1 MSDCDHGAEVYSTQ
15 EKKSWP
21 VLTSESKLFLC
32 QSSIYTKKQSLDLK
46 AWTASQKINL
56 VIQYNI
62 EYKKCKSVHF
72 TAANEEPSTIS
83 TSPTPPYVEK
93 IIKLQ
98 ELKSVVKKI
107 PTPKVRCR
115 TPQRCFLVEES
126 KKKRPNT
133 AVSFRDTKVKNERI
147 DATKRPTTSTSHVS
161 DFNWDNVTRCQSSVP
176 FESRSYKSISRPNT
190 ALWYNPL
197 ETEKESYKMKVLIKR
212 QRQIEKV
219 RPPASGRPSTAK
231 TLATLDSKTIISRP
245 SSGFCGLRYLDVD
258 GELTRVPSFSLAGSF
273 APVLQEKV
281 VQIWNSP
288 QVEVADNGSLI
299 ESISLA
305 DGGVVPGT
313 ANNSEETQSVKD
325 SSLPTTVEH
334 PASIIIRKQLKF
346 TAAKYLGNLKYHYA
360 ALKIQTYWRMYYN
373 VQKRLEW
380 IKCRD
385 CARKVWNAWQ
395 QRKKRIERRRDYQKR
410 LEEAQTNL
418 QKQSDKFSIKWKT
431 ITGTDRIIV
440 KLNSA
445 SFSKTYRCSM
455 ENQDKYENEYF
466 SRLEMQRI
474 LNINFNFKELIES
487 KRLILVEL
495 PKIQVFPENL
505 SLGSLLLSMPESLA
519 WIKFSISGMP
529 AYIESSGVSD
539 EECFLSQYLKIP
551 VLGSNKAS
559 ELLTCKRQNQRK
571 FAESCKCEIPPG
583 VELFRWEMAYISDIV
598 EKFEQLLSTHPQ
610 VKTWIFKMNETT
622 DCFGLATFTRNNEI
636 ELINDLLSNLRLLK
650 DHRWQS
656 PKAYLHLFIRH
667 GGIIEA
673 KVPVEYDSTEHPYF
687 YFQILPDFTIAS
699 LGSCNMIPIKEFGF
713 CGMFTPCNVN
723 NTDSLLEKAM
733 NIAKEFASRKYTGIV
748 AVEFIQWFDP
758 NLQKHTTWVKSI
770 KPYYTEELGHVQ
782 YTRLITRCSNF
793 RDEKLVHVPSPDE
806 EPEFKHLKK
815 LKHFEMNKLRKKAR
829 MAQIFDRSAIFLWGL
844 QNDMIAS
851 LSFKSFEC
859 LCIENDII
867 MGLNYCG
874 TFLPDMMHDEL
885 TADFKMLVVDQS
897 LEHVVE
903 RLFKN
908 FVLLCRTLHHETTHN
923 FLDYCQIIYNSLK
936 GQLPQFDKTPLPY
949 HLNDLELFVYQKMG
963 AWGLFTDTKEDREQ
977 VQPVQMLS
985 TAAIQL
991 LNLDIPSSE
1000 LQLDPFY
1007 GKIAPIKP
1015 HISKTK
1021 IQPGTTNADEYLEI
1035 MSSLAELGIQSDA
1048 KTNRRSKLANHIKG
1062 ELRDNEKAWKLLKLC
1077 ASRGLMD
1084 QNIADK
1090 LSSTILDL
1098 LENNSSD
1105 TANLLYLL
1113 SKMIPI
1119 LPLETFPAILGTLL
1133 KIFKQL
1139 NLNIENIRKYGMVT
1153 CVLLEDLVLLLRS
1166 NIVRTIIEKP
1176 ENAEIF
1182 SRLISLYSKAI
1193 IATHN
1198 QPGSESTVIHGGI
1211 DNGTTSILSPELLQ
1225 IFSMLKYTCQIQS
1238 IIKLAKPLDLKKI
1251 LFIFKF
1257 LFASIDDLEEFEP
1270 EENMSEVEADQ
1281 ESQYDKEKLAEICR
1295 PSLLTSVVEYT
1306 LQIFKLGS
1314 CVLNI
1319 KDFAVWIKVIQLIQE
1334 PEYNARYSEVSKL
1347 DKLKASILK
1356 LLAYAWTDFLKGDEN
1371 ELLCINK
1378 ALIPCLVSPCGKII
1392 ENYFSQKASISEFNS
1407 ALVLVSKFMLFKLYK
1422 NTAIDNGI
1430 LEYLAH
1436 SSHIDQSLKKENL
1449 AYVKFLEEISHD
1461 SSIRFKLTTS
1471 SQDRNILHFMAGLAT
1486 EAMKTLYHKGQE
1498 HLQDL
1503 LGDILAFL
1511 NQYFGHDPIIC
1522 DLFCSEDDSILGQL
1536 INLLSNVIVD
1546 MLSLDLQD
1554 TTTSLSSQNIRHVSH
1569 FIDSLLRFEKPQVY
1583 ILSQGLITS
1592 LAKIMLNINH
1602 SDVPEIFSKII
1613 GRILTDPNLTLRF
1626 AIKSLSTDHV
1636 IITGISQIRNRCGDG
1651 MEMCAISWI
1660 CVQQTDG

>member
-1 MSDCDHGAEVYSTQ
+1 MSNSVVIQNERLRPWSGSIFNPRKEKLTNAHKREQVISMPIVNIYQETESGFESVDCE
-15 EKKSWP
+15 
-21 VLTSESKLFLC
+21 SE
-32 QSSIYTKKQSLDLK
+32 
-46 AWTASQKINL
+46 N
-56 VIQYNI
+56 QYNI

-98 ELKSVVKKI
+98 ELKSVAKKI

-133 AVSFRDTKVKNERI
+133 AVGFKDTKVKNERI

-245 SSGFCGLRYLDVD
+245 SSGFYGKSLRYLDVD

-288 QVEVADNGSLI
+288 QVEVVDNHSLI
-299 ESISLA
+299 ESISLV
-305 DGGVVPGT
+305 DEGIVPGT
-313 ANNSEETQSVKD
+313 ANNSVETQSVKD

-334 PASIIIRKQLKF
+334 PASIIVNNGEIAFTAESYKHFSKRIKNIPIDTVRYYMNHLETYVHKERFEWAELNVGRIIDILNHPFPWLFTNAIEFKKLFINQQQIRKQLKF

-418 QKQSDKFSIKWKT
+418 QKQSDKFSIQWKT

-455 ENQDKYENEYF
+455 ENQAKYENEYF

-495 PKIQVFPENL
+495 PKIQVFPESL
-505 SLGSLLLSMPESLA
+505 SLGSLLLSIPESLA
-519 WIKFSISGMP
+519 WVKFSISGMP

-636 ELINDLLSNLRLLK
+636 ELINDLLSNLKLLK

-673 KVPVEYDSTEHPYF
+673 KVPVEYNSTEHPYF
-687 YFQILPDFTIAS
+687 YFQILPDFTITS
-699 LGSCNMIPIKEFGF
+699 LGSCNMIPIKEFEF

-723 NTDSLLEKAM
+723 NTDNLLEKAM
-733 NIAKEFASRKYTGIV
+733 NIAKEFASQKYTGIV

-758 NLQKHTTWVKSI
+758 TLQKYTTWVKSI

-793 RDEKLVHVPSPDE
+793 RDEKFVHVPSPDE
-806 EPEFKHLKK
+806 EPEFKYLKK

-908 FVLLCRTLHHETTHN
+908 FVLLCRTLHHETSHN

-963 AWGLFTDTKEDREQ
+963 AWGLFTDTKEDREH

-1015 HISKTK
+1015 HTSKTK

-1035 MSSLAELGIQSDA
+1035 ISSLAELGIQSDA
-1048 KTNRRSKLANHIKG
+1048 KTNRRS
-1062 ELRDNEKAWKLLKLC
+1062 
-1077 ASRGLMD
+1077 
-1084 QNIADK
+1084 
-1090 LSSTILDL
+1090 
-1098 LENNSSD
+1098 
-1105 TANLLYLL
+1105 
-1113 SKMIPI
+1113 
-1119 LPLETFPAILGTLL
+1119 
-1133 KIFKQL
+1133 
-1139 NLNIENIRKYGMVT
+1139 
-1153 CVLLEDLVLLLRS
+1153 
-1166 NIVRTIIEKP
+1166 
-1176 ENAEIF
+1176 
-1182 SRLISLYSKAI
+1182 
-1193 IATHN
+1193 
-1198 QPGSESTVIHGGI
+1198 
-1211 DNGTTSILSPELLQ
+1211 
-1225 IFSMLKYTCQIQS
+1225 
-1238 IIKLAKPLDLKKI
+1238 
-1251 LFIFKF
+1251 
-1257 LFASIDDLEEFEP
+1257 
-1270 EENMSEVEADQ
+1270 
-1281 ESQYDKEKLAEICR
+1281 
-1295 PSLLTSVVEYT
+1295 
-1306 LQIFKLGS
+1306 
-1314 CVLNI
+1314 
-1319 KDFAVWIKVIQLIQE
+1319 
-1334 PEYNARYSEVSKL
+1334 
-1347 DKLKASILK
+1347 SILK
-1356 LLAYAWTDFLKGDEN
+1356 DQQRSMTFR
-1371 ELLCINK
+1371 K
-1378 ALIPCLVSPCGKII
+1378 AKRVSM
-1392 ENYFSQKASISEFNS
+1392 ISE
-1407 ALVLVSKFMLFKLYK
+1407 
-1422 NTAIDNGI
+1422 
-1430 LEYLAH
+1430 
-1436 SSHIDQSLKKENL
+1436 
-1449 AYVKFLEEISHD
+1449 
-1461 SSIRFKLTTS
+1461 
-1471 SQDRNILHFMAGLAT
+1471 
-1486 EAMKTLYHKGQE
+1486 
-1498 HLQDL
+1498 
-1503 LGDILAFL
+1503 
-1511 NQYFGHDPIIC
+1511 NQ
-1522 DLFCSEDDSILGQL
+1522 
-1536 INLLSNVIVD
+1536 
-1546 MLSLDLQD
+1546 
-1554 TTTSLSSQNIRHVSH
+1554 
-1569 FIDSLLRFEKPQVY
+1569 
-1583 ILSQGLITS
+1583 
-1592 LAKIMLNINH
+1592 
-1602 SDVPEIFSKII
+1602 
-1613 GRILTDPNLTLRF
+1613 
-1626 AIKSLSTDHV
+1626 
-1636 IITGISQIRNRCGDG
+1636 
-1651 MEMCAISWI
+1651 
-1660 CVQQTDG
+1660 